1 MTKRD
6 VLEEAVKLWKQGRYD
21 AAFKYYKKYDIS
33 DAALFS
39 KFLVN
44 SMVRTN

>member
-6 VLEEAVKLWKQGRYD
+6 VLGEAVKLWKQGRYD
-21 AAFKYYKKYDIS
+21 AAVKYYKKYGIS
-33 DAALFS
+33 DVLLS

-44 SMVRTN
+44 FMVRTN

>member
-1 MTKRD
+1 MKKRD

-21 AAFKYYKKYDIS
+21 AAVKYYKKYGIS
-33 DAALFS
+33 DVLLS

-44 SMVRTN
+44 FMVRTN

>member
-21 AAFKYYKKYDIS
+21 AAAVKYYKKYGIS
-33 DAALFS
+33 DALLS